1 MPTITLLARRQP
13 LQAPHGLAEATCPT
27 GRPGIQPQF
36 HVTPCRVL
44 FVNTRKSR
52 TSHRALA
59 VTIIGKRPPRP
70 ATGEPPLLP
79 HSPRP
84 PLRLVAERSF
94 PAQSDRSSRRSR
106 PCKLFRRCRK
116 LATDK
121 PNPHF
126 VPPAGL
132 HLAALWPRQVFLPPS
147 TTWLTGA
154 LEVSLE
160 WSVKWPRFAPSW
172 HLVA

>member
-13 LQAPHGLAEATCPT
+13 LQALHGLAAATCPT
-27 GRPGIQPQF
+27 GRPGMQPQF

-70 ATGEPPLLP
+70 ATGEPPLLH
-79 HSPRP
+79 HSL
-84 PLRLVAERSF
+84 PLHVSSQRDPSL
-94 PAQSDRSSRRSR
+94 PQSDRSSRRSR
-106 PCKLFRRCRK
+106 PRKLFRRCRK
-116 LATDK
+116 LPTDK